1 MRKRLRQHFWSADGD
16 PGPFAWLL
24 AAISIVLPIF
34 GLILCLIG
42 GARIMQD
49 QEHGWL
55 MLAVGATAIA
65 LDIVIDFVWAHPG
78 VSESD
83 EPELNRRGAQLAGR
97 LARVAEPIANGTG
110 RIRVGDTVW
119 TAEGPDCPR
128 GTTVRIVST
137 RANTLIVELV
147 TDRDAPPSAR

>member
-24 AAISIVLPIF
+24 ASISIILPIV

-42 GARIMQD
+42 GARIMQGLE
-49 QEHGWL
+49 QGWL
-55 MLAVGATAIA
+55 MLAMGATAIA

-97 LARVAEPIANGTG
+97 LALVAEPIANGTG
-110 RIRVGDTVW
+110 RIRVGDTMW
-119 TAEGPDCPR
+119 TAEGPDCPS

-137 RANTLIVELV
+137 RANMLIVERV
-147 TDRDAPPSAR
+147 AKSDTAPPAA